1 MIEVAAVI
9 GVAAVGALWRM
20 AFEQGKMQRGMDAI
34 LHEVQLLR
42 ADLSKDIQ
50 LLEDRVGDHE
60 VRLRELERR

>member
-1 MIEVAAVI
+1 MLEVSAVI

-34 LHEVQLLR
+34 LREVQLLR
-42 ADLSKDIQ
+42 SDLSRDIQ

-60 VRLRELERR
+60 VRLRELERH

>member
-1 MIEVAAVI
+1 MLEVASVI

-42 ADLSKDIQ
+42 SDLSKDIQ
-50 LLEDRVGDHE
+50 ILEERVGDHE
-60 VRLRELERR
+60 VRLRDLERR